1 MKILL
6 SGASGF
12 VGKHLYSHLCN
23 QGFLCYKL
31 VREMPS
37 QEREIFWDPYKR
49 VIDLNLIKDMDIFI
63 HLSGANIAD
72 AFWTKKRKQVLMESR
87 VITTKFIAESIAHLN
102 DKSKRLFISSA
113 IGYYGT
119 ITNTTITETGEKGN
133 GFLSTLCENWEHSAQ
148 IAISS
153 GIKTVF
159 MRFGIIM
166 GKDGGFL
173 KRLMKIYRSGLG
185 GVVGKRNAFLSWIA
199 IEDLCNAVTFLLKQ
213 EHSQGPY
220 NFVSP
225 YPITQKEFCSIL
237 SKAVKRPAFF
247 HIPPCFIRTFLGEMG
262 RELFLTDQK
271 VFPAKLL
278 KEGFVFTFPHFAEY
292 LEYLFKESL

>member
-119 ITNTTITETGEKGN
+119 ITNTTITETGEK
-133 GFLSTLCENWEHSAQ
+133 
-148 IAISS
+148 
-153 GIKTVF
+153 
-159 MRFGIIM
+159 
-166 GKDGGFL
+166 
-173 KRLMKIYRSGLG
+173 
-185 GVVGKRNAFLSWIA
+185 
-199 IEDLCNAVTFLLKQ
+199 
-213 EHSQGPY
+213 
-220 NFVSP
+220 
-225 YPITQKEFCSIL
+225 
-237 SKAVKRPAFF
+237 
-247 HIPPCFIRTFLGEMG
+247 
-262 RELFLTDQK
+262 
-271 VFPAKLL
+271 
-278 KEGFVFTFPHFAEY
+278 
-292 LEYLFKESL
+292 